1 MSTWRTASIRCRLVE
16 VTERLATLVVALGA
30 CACGSPP
37 PIRCTISTGEAIAR
51 YSPKTQPTGPN
62 CAAVSLPPPGTPG
75 GEPVGVE
82 VYVPDPNDPNADATP
97 TSFAIMSEYI
107 GARIQDAQQNAGL
120 VNYPYTK
127 DNPAPVNPP
136 DDPDNVHRPFAWG
149 QFDSVYPDSTGA
161 CTVSNSKMKAS
172 SLVYPM
178 VPMHKTPNT
187 IGAYYQMGLVAGT
200 QDQTAIAYEWS
211 NVRVIVTEQW
221 VGTQMYADL
230 KVTQDDC
237 SQDYT
242 VSVLVPRV
250 QCGSAADSNVPDNS
264 LCSANPAAL
273 DNPLQSQLYG
283 SGIGVGIPVACG
295 NVGPIGA
302 KDYECLP
309 CAMTQDELATILG
322 DSTGKMNATLCG
334 KVPQ

>member
-1 MSTWRTASIRCRLVE
+1 MSTWRTPQTRRSLVG
-16 VTERLATLVVALGA
+16 VTWRLATLLVALGA

-37 PIRCTISTGEAIAR
+37 PIRCTVSTGEAIAR
-51 YSPKTQPTGPN
+51 YSPTTQPTGPN
-62 CAAVSLPPPGTPG
+62 CAKVSLPPPGTPG

-82 VYVPDPNDPNADATP
+82 VYVPDPNISNADATP

-107 GARIQDAQQNAGL
+107 GARIQDAQQNANL
-120 VNYPYTK
+120 PDYPYTSA
-127 DNPAPVNPP
+127 NPAPPNPP
-136 DDPDNVHRPFAWG
+136 DDPDNVRRPFAWG

-161 CTVSNSKMKAS
+161 CTVSNSKMRAS
-172 SLVYPM
+172 NLVYPA
-178 VPMHKTPNT
+178 VPMHKTANT
-187 IGAYYQMGLVAGT
+187 IGAYYQAGLVAGT

-211 NVRVIVTEQW
+211 NVRVIVTTEW

-237 SQDYT
+237 SQDYA
-242 VSVLVPRV
+242 VSILVPRV

-264 LCSANPAAL
+264 LCGANPTAL

-309 CAMTQDELATILG
+309 CAMTQNELAAITG
-322 DSTGKMNATLCG
+322 DSTGKMLATLCG
-334 KVPQ
+334 TVPQ